1 MSQIQR
7 EDRERNSNE
16 RQKESPESK
25 IRRQEA
31 NRIYQAKRNAAE
43 SESEAEMRR
52 WDDRLKVIMI
62 VITFSYLKS
71 I

>member
-1 MSQIQR
+1 MAQIQK
-7 EDRERNSNE
+7 DRERKANE
-16 RQKESPESK
+16 RQNENPESK

-31 NRIYQAKRNAAE
+31 NRICQAKRKAAE

-52 WDDRLKVIMI
+52 WDDILKVIM
-62 VITFSYLKS
+62 ITFSYLKS